1 MAKDDYFKVAYA
13 ILSELKEAKKNG
25 KIIDTSLISP
35 ERFGINDSYW
45 LDIIEGL
52 LEKGYAKGVSI
63 QGSKTGRITTPIKE
77 LEITPEGM
85 EYLRDNSTMKKIG
98 KFAHEVKDLFPRIM
112 L

>member
-25 KIIDTSLISP
+25 KRIDTSLISP

-45 LDIIEGL
+45 LDIIEWL

-63 QGSKTGRITTPIKE
+63 QDTKTGRITTPMKE
-77 LEITPEGM
+77 LEITADGM
-85 EYLRDNSTMKKIG
+85 EYLKENSTMKKMS
-98 KFAHEVKDLFPRIM
+98 KFAHEVKDFFPRIM